1 MSHIAS
7 YWAIQQT
14 GISPTAKLVLMV
26 LADYHNSETGGCFP
40 SKAALAEKCCCTERT
55 ITNAT
60 QELVEA
66 GLITLVNRQ
75 DVSGRQKSNQYILNV
90 QISGDGGENFSR
102 GRVKEK
108 HPLEQV
114 IYNQDTI
121 PSELEDPVLSIFDT
135 PEEPPV
141 DNTKAFWDQ
150 AVGMLT
156 SLGVAKATVNS
167 FVGRCLKMTGQDQE
181 KVMDAIQAAVD
192 AEPHDA
198 IPYIVAILGGNKK
211 KTKTA
216 KQKEIEDAFAKLEAA
231 SERRKAQWAA
241 ELGEDYTGE
250 GGSEDIQLL
259 QPEPHT
265 QPITVV
271 GKRSEGVGTVPRRSA
286 AQISRPSR
294 GYLNEGQVPADHF

>member
-1 MSHIAS
+1 
-7 YWAIQQT
+7 
-14 GISPTAKLVLMV
+14 
-26 LADYHNSETGGCFP
+26 
-40 SKAALAEKCCCTERT
+40 
-55 ITNAT
+55 
-60 QELVEA
+60 
-66 GLITLVNRQ
+66 
-75 DVSGRQKSNQYILNV
+75 
-90 QISGDGGENFSR
+90 
-102 GRVKEK
+102 
-108 HPLEQV
+108 
-114 IYNQDTI
+114 
-121 PSELEDPVLSIFDT
+121 LEDPVLSIFDT

-265 QPITVV
+265 QPIPVV